1 MRRCWTC
8 NQEHDIDEACRIALV
23 CNSTPGNRIVDDLI
37 DDAPSSR
44 LGPVFR
50 ATFESEDACCGEG
63 IVPGEDIRADGSGG
77 WIHADTTCEKLA
89 S

>member
-8 NQEHDIDEACRIALV
+8 NQEHDIDEACRQSARARSV
-23 CNSTPGNRIVDDLI
+23 KAAGAKDDLF
-37 DDAPSSR
+37 DDP
-44 LGPVFR
+44 GPAFGPIFC
-50 ATFESEDACCGEG
+50 ATFESEDGCCGEG
-63 IVPGEDIRADGSGG
+63 IVAGEDIRADGSGG